1 MGQLRATGVPVWCRS
16 SRRAFVL
23 RSIHGNNSHGYR
35 ERTGHAAQGSV
46 EEPRRHPGQKV
57 EIDLLLN
64 GRLEVGAAKFGASID
79 SFIGCGYRPGTKPL
93 TIEEIAEIAA
103 EGWAG
108 RH

>member
-46 EEPRRHPGQKV
+46 EASLRHPGQKV
-57 EIDLLLN
+57 EIYLLPN
-64 GRLEVGAAKFGASID
+64 GRLEVRAAKSGGSIE
-79 SFIGCGYRPGTKPL
+79 SFIGCGYRPRIKPL

-103 EGWAG
+103 EGSAG